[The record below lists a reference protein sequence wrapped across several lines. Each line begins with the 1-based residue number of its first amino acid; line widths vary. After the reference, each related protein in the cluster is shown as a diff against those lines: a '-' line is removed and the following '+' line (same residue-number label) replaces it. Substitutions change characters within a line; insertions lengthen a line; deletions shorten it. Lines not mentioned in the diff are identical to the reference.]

1 MQVYKLFLK
10 ILRSQLGQVI
20 MYICI
25 FTGIINLISGQ
36 KVEEGETTYKAV
48 AMDIAIVDNSSS
60 VASKEFTKYV
70 DKGNEIVE
78 LEAYDSETI
87 QDELFNRTVSAVI
100 VIPKDYENRLMSG
113 DTKDLFKVYSIPGT
127 FNSDIVSGIVDGY
140 IGNLHT
146 FLQSGMDMDTAL
158 SQAARINDIHA
169 ETTLLDNS
177 TGQKGLM
184 YYFFSYLA
192 YVLICIVFVSAISI
206 LIVLNKETIRA
217 RMTCSSYK
225 LSKISRE
232 TGLGLATIGVAIC
245 AVFSVEALITIGS
258 DMFTV
263 KGVLYIANMIIY
275 MTISIA
281 LAFFI
286 GQLVNKENLVSMI
299 ANIIGLGFS
308 FLGGVFVPLEF
319 MGEGIKKVAHFLPS
333 FWYITACEDIDTYT
347 ASSDMNTI
355 LICFGIQLIFAVV
368 FFTAGGVAIKA
379 KQAR

>member
-1 MQVYKLFLK
+1 
-10 ILRSQLGQVI
+10 
-20 MYICI
+20 
-25 FTGIINLISGQ
+25 
-36 KVEEGETTYKAV
+36 
-48 AMDIAIVDNSSS
+48 
-60 VASKEFTKYV
+60 
-70 DKGNEIVE
+70 
-78 LEAYDSETI
+78 
-87 QDELFNRTVSAVI
+87 
-100 VIPKDYENRLMSG
+100 MSG